1 MSKMTIH
8 NLECPHCGNKQ
19 ETKVWHSVNVKL
31 DPELK
36 RKLFDA
42 QINLFSCEK
51 CGKKTFIN
59 APLLYHDMT
68 QHFCVQYYPPESLD
82 EREFFLQ
89 FNPDGSLANTGMPAA
104 FAESVAYLVRPHI
117 VFGIDEMLRYVMFRD
132 RLNAD
137 TGGERPHKTELRSR
151 PFWTGLKTL
160 SVLCIEA

>member
-59 APLLYHDMT
+59 APDL
-68 QHFCVQYYPPESLD
+68 PPIFSPRIMRLSPG
-82 EREFFLQ
+82 L
-89 FNPDGSLANTGMPAA
+89 GSLTQP
-104 FAESVAYLVRPHI
+104 S
-117 VFGIDEMLRYVMFRD
+117 
-132 RLNAD
+132 
-137 TGGERPHKTELRSR
+137 
-151 PFWTGLKTL
+151 
-160 SVLCIEA
+160 

>member
-42 QINLFSCEK
+42 QINMFSCEK

-59 APLLYHDMT
+59 TPLLYHDMT
-68 QHFCVQYYPPESLD
+68 QQFFVQYYPPESLD
-82 EREFFLQ
+82 QREFFQ
-89 FNPDGSLANTGMPAA
+89 CRPAKISGGHSNPLKIGVITHG
-104 FAESVAYLVRPHI
+104 
-117 VFGIDEMLRYVMFRD
+117 
-132 RLNAD
+132 
-137 TGGERPHKTELRSR
+137 RSR
-151 PFWTGLKTL
+151 NDLN
-160 SVLCIEA
+160 